1 MYAFLSIHK
10 REKIMEKSAKNLK
23 KPVDKAILLWYYSQ
37 AVESPS
43 RETEKNLDK
52 ASRK

>member
-1 MYAFLSIHK
+1 MYAFPSIHK

-23 KPVDKAILLWYYSQ
+23 KTVDKAILLWYYSQ
-37 AVESPS
+37 AVE
-43 RETEKNLDK
+43 RDGKNLDK